1 MGMRKSLSLKLLA
14 GIAAISCVGALY
26 GGNGLPTLRK
36 ASFTEQDLE
45 KGTLSITRKD
55 VDISLSGRVRQDW
68 IGYDKI
74 YTLQPSNDD
83 QLSGFRSK
91 SCIDFAA
98 TYGNKTYGR
107 SAADAFLR
115 LTNYGYWYY
124 ESYYT
129 PFNGS
134 SRTAYTAGDVRPLNM
149 LTYMEEMWINMHL
162 GTFFDAYD
170 NWFSYKNHPV
180 SIKMGYF
187 PYQLGR
193 GIAFGD
199 AAMHIPYLGWDSYQ
213 YDDARFN
220 HPGILLHGYVN
231 KNISYDLYYTKQSEN
246 SLLTAM
252 TWETINENRTDGR
265 RKWRGISKGRDLWA
279 AKMDLNHSKKWG
291 DLHAQP
297 YVMYVDAPELK
308 IEVDGDS
315 AARLGTT
322 GMMLEFKRGRF
333 SINAE
338 VAGQFGHQNVHAI
351 DRNKQEVV
359 TDVDTGIQINAH
371 SHVFVTSNIGEAKT
385 YVNGTCTAAN
395 VNITQNRGGTDST
408 TNQWIPAVTKN
419 GDQLYASNGTT
430 ALYSY
435 DFAPESSTD
444 EFELKSSNY
453 NSNVTGN
460 KRFRD
465 GYRVDYRGYMAV
477 CDMKYEFEDVPV
489 SIALAGAYI
498 SGDRYPYN
506 TERDKRYRG
515 FLTYGDYN
523 YVGKYVYSQVVLEAR
538 KLPRPVDISY
548 HHQYAFNNV
557 QDMGNLAYI
566 GTGAT
571 WRPFKDKN
579 KLMLRSNILWF
590 WETVSLKRWNVKEPL
605 PTREGTTDLLFQGNE
620 SWPTDSQDGEYVWV
634 SSSDE
639 GLEVGTERFYK
650 GWMKNKHNDASRR
663 LGTELNFEMQYRPVV
678 NCILLAQ
685 LGCFIPGQL
694 YKDLKGQPNVN
705 TINGPLAYRGVY
717 GLGDDPVWRLTFSLD
732 YRF

>member
-1 MGMRKSLSLKLLA
+1 MRKSLSLKLLA
-14 GIAAISCVGALY
+14 GIAAFSCAGALY
-26 GGNGLPTLRK
+26 AGYSLPTLQN

-55 VDISLSGRVRQDW
+55 VDVSLIGRVRQDW
-68 IGYDKI
+68 LGYDKI
-74 YTLQPSNDD
+74 HTLQPGNDD

-149 LTYMEEMWINMHL
+149 LTYMEEMWINLHL

-193 GIAFGD
+193 GISFGD
-199 AAMHIPYLGWDSYQ
+199 FPVSIPYLGWDSYH
-213 YDDARFN
+213 YDEARFN
-220 HPGILLHGYVN
+220 HPGVLVHGYIN
-231 KNISYDLYYTKQSEN
+231 KDISYDLYYSKQSEN

-252 TWETINENRTDGR
+252 TWETINEQRTDGR

-279 AKMDLNHSKKWG
+279 AKMDLTHNKKWG

-297 YVMYVDAPELK
+297 YVMYVDASELK
-308 IEVDGDS
+308 IETAGDS
-315 AARLGTT
+315 SARLGTT
-322 GMMLEFKRGRF
+322 GLMLEFKRGQF
-333 SINAE
+333 SINTE

-351 DRNKQEVV
+351 DRNKQEL
-359 TDVDTGIQINAH
+359 TQADDGKNQYMHTHIFGYSID
-371 SHVFVTSNIGEAKT
+371 SHVATRETKAP
-385 YVNGTCTAAN
+385 VNGDATAAN
-395 VNITQNRGGTDST
+395 VNLVAHRGGYDQT
-408 TNQWIPAVTKN
+408 TKQWIPSVTKN
-419 GDQLYASNGTT
+419 GDRLGT
-430 ALYSY
+430 YNVY
-435 DFAPESSTD
+435 HTD
-444 EFELKSSNY
+444 GDATIVNYPYVY

-477 CDMKYEFEDVPV
+477 CDMKWDFEEVPV

-498 SGDRYPYN
+498 SGDKYPYN

-515 FLTYGDYN
+515 FLTYGDYS

-557 QDMGNLAYI
+557 KDMGNLAYI
-566 GTGAT
+566 GTGAE
-571 WRPFKDKN
+571 WRPFRDKN

-590 WETVSLKRWNVKEPL
+590 WETVSLKKWNVKQPL
-605 PTREGTTDLLFQGNE
+605 PQKDGATDLFEGSL
-620 SWPTDSQDGEYVWV
+620 SWPTYDQNNEEVWV
-634 SSSDE
+634 SSSNTD
-639 GLEVGTERFYK
+639 LEIGTERYYK
-650 GWMKNKHNDASRR
+650 GWMKEEDASRR
-663 LGTELNFEMQYRPVV
+663 LGTELNFEMQYRPVI

-705 TINGPLAYRGVY
+705 TINGPLASTGVY